1 MLSGIWYHLS
11 MEKEKFTRQQLNNL
25 DKDMLITLLLSMQD
39 QLMQQTAAIEKLTE
53 QIALMNTRAFAKK
66 SEKLLTDDS

>member
-1 MLSGIWYHLS
+1 

>member
-11 MEKEKFTRQQLNNL
+11 MEKEKFIRQQLNNL

>member
-1 MLSGIWYHLS
+1 MS